1 LFLLNAGNGTE
12 TAAEARIWRD
22 ALRQSREILNFV
34 TTLSV
39 PSWNSSRSDVI
50 QGESNHRGEPDLR
63 ILSAEQSRE
72 LLDVRRHVAGSGPS
86 GVMRRCASML
96 SEVFKAK
103 VAFVT
108 RRRGRW
114 AVLAESTIEPRLP
127 ESPAAWESFGAVAT
141 AAASLPSAWADAEND
156 WTVVSLKGRSAPA
169 VLLVIQGDW
178 TMSAAALTR
187 LAENLR
193 PGSRAAARSQQ
204 RRAGLAAH
212 RLARALG
219 RADGLDE
226 VCSVLLDHIVRAVPS
241 RLAAVAL
248 PDEDDQLSV
257 VATRGYPQSIVDHV
271 RIPMGSGVI
280 GSVYRNGV
288 PLHVADVARFPG
300 LQRRPR
306 YRTNSFVAVPIT
318 AGSKVLGVVCVTDR
332 LDDRSFTQGDLSML
346 SALTA
351 PAALAL
357 AREGAKRQAQ
367 TFAHAAVVDP
377 VSGLFNRR
385 YFQHRLH
392 EELQRAQRHKMPV
405 ALLMIDIDDFK
416 AINDRYG
423 HLTGDIIIRDVS
435 DILRKAVRVF
445 DICTR
450 YGGEEFAVVMPGS
463 GVENAGNIAER
474 IRQRIEAHRLEEGD
488 LAAMR
493 VTVSVGVSISNDGS
507 ARSLIERADL
517 ALYAAKREG
526 KNRVKTVTE

>member
-1 LFLLNAGNGTE
+1 
-12 TAAEARIWRD
+12 
-22 ALRQSREILNFV
+22 
-34 TTLSV
+34 
-39 PSWNSSRSDVI
+39 VI
-50 QGESNHRGEPDLR
+50 QGESNHRGESHRRTLT
-63 ILSAEQSRE
+63 AEQSRE
-72 LLDVRRHVAGSGPS
+72 LLDLRRQLPGPGPT
-86 GVMRRCASML
+86 GVMRRCASLL

-114 AVLAESTIEPRLP
+114 AVLAESVVEPRLP
-127 ESPAAWESFGAVAT
+127 ETAGGWASFDRAAD
-141 AAASLPSAWADAEND
+141 AAAATPTAWAQAEHE

-169 VLLVIQGDW
+169 VLLVIHGDW
-178 TMSAAALTR
+178 TMSSAALTR

-193 PGSRAAARSQQ
+193 PASRAAARSQQ

-248 PDEDDQLSV
+248 PDEDDQLSI

-271 RIPMGSGVI
+271 RIPVGTGVI

-306 YRTNSFVAVPIT
+306 YRTNSFVAIPVT
-318 AGSKVLGVVCVTDR
+318 AGADVLGVVCVTDR
-332 LDDRSFTQGDLSML
+332 LDDRPFTAADLSML
-346 SALTA
+346 SALMA

-357 AREGAKRQAQ
+357 AREGARRQAQ

-474 IRQRIEAHRLEEGD
+474 IRQRIEAHRLEDPD

-493 VTVSVGVSISNDGS
+493 VTVSIGVSVSNDGS

-526 KNRVKTVTE
+526 KNRVKTVIE